1 MADQNLPSPASR
13 LVDDGGRPDVVWYQ
27 RLQLMW
33 NAFNALTATQ
43 ASDKASLQSSVAA
56 IDVLTTRGDLLVRG
70 ASAYQR
76 LGVGAAGT
84 RLTSD
89 GTDAAWVSG
98 GIETIVDTTSFPA
111 DVSVDITDIPASYSY
126 LALHIAGASS
136 DTATRA
142 VMVQASTDNG
152 GTFDSTAANYPG
164 YYAQATPTFT
174 NNGLASL
181 MGGGTVAAA
190 AATTVSLKLFAYQGG
205 SFPVAEASITG
216 GGTNYTSSVHY
227 IGSTSAI
234 NALRILWNGSGSF
247 DAGSYAL
254 FGVK

>member
-1 MADQNLPSPASR
+1 MI
-13 LVDDGGRPDVVWYQ
+13 WYQ

-33 NAFNALTATQ
+33 NAFNSLTATQ
-43 ASDKASLQSSVAA
+43 ASDAASLQSA
-56 IDVLTTRGDLLVRG
+56 IDAVDVLTTRGDLLVRG
-70 ASAYQR
+70 ASANQR
-76 LGVGAAGT
+76 LAIGAAKT
-84 RLTSD
+84 VPTSD
-89 GTDAAWVSG
+89 GTDVSWVAMG
-98 GIETIVDTTSFPA
+98 GIETIVATTSLPS
-111 DVSVDITDIPASYSY
+111 DVSVDIAGIPATYSY
-126 LALHIAGASS
+126 LILHITGASS

-142 VMVQASTDNG
+142 IMVQASTDNG

-234 NALRILWNGSGSF
+234 NALRILWNSTGSF
-247 DAGSYAL
+247 DAGTYAL